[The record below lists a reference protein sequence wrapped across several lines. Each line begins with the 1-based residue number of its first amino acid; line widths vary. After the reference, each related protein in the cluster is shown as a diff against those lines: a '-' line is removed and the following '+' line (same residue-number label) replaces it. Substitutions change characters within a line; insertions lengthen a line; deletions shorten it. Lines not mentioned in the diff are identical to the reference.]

1 MTYPPHTPNLA
12 AHARGTTQLRVS
24 LLAVWMTKFG
34 EAHKDDPKAMAL
46 YHLIAKPLL
55 ACMDA
60 CGAAQ
65 HQHKSQ
71 SAAVHKRAA
80 LEIAWIE
87 RVRIDELGPTPETPD
102 AWAAWWLALYGVA
115 VDGMTTWDRGRN
127 YCWDRL
133 TDGLELLV
141 ETLLGR
147 ARNPARAE
155 VAGAR
160 IYERAMEVS
169 QWTQVCGIKA
179 S

>member
-1 MTYPPHTPNLA
+1 MTYPPNTPNLA

-24 LLAVWMTKFG
+24 LLAVWLTKFG
-34 EAHKDDPKAMAL
+34 EAHKDDPKGMAL
-46 YHLIAKPLL
+46 YNLIAAPLL
-55 ACMDA
+55 DCMET

-87 RVRIDELGPTPETPD
+87 RVRIDELGPQPETPD
-102 AWAAWWLALYGVA
+102 AWAAWWIALDA
-115 VDGMTTWDRGRN
+115 IAADGMATWDQGRH
-127 YCWDRL
+127 YCWTRL
-133 TDGLELLV
+133 CDGV
-141 ETLLGR
+141 ETLAEELLDR

-160 IYERAMEVS
+160 IYERAMEVAT
-169 QWTQVCGIKA
+169 WV
-179 S
+179 